1 MSQFPFCHQGAARF
15 TSVPR
20 HQSRWKKL
28 LPPINEGKDMKPPS
42 RTDASPDS
50 SSEDAN
56 DHVES
61 IVDLPAQT
69 DRTAN
74 DHVSAIT
81 GGYVDPALTA
91 IFDGLRET
99 ASEGPSPVWSVL
111 NDSARL
117 RAVYDTGLIQTGP
130 HPEVDQVVGLTI
142 EAVGIPYAALNMITD
157 VEQVHAA
164 IASRS
169 GEIGEQRTY
178 PLPDS
183 LCVYAVV
190 SGSPL
195 IIDDIADH
203 PVLRDHSAAQSGV
216 VGAYI
221 GIPISDDAGHAVGTL
236 CAWDTQPHHWSSGEI
251 QIMTDLADVVKNVI
265 FDQ

>member
-1 MSQFPFCHQGAARF
+1 
-15 TSVPR
+15 
-20 HQSRWKKL
+20 
-28 LPPINEGKDMKPPS
+28 MKPPS
-42 RTDASPDS
+42 STDATGPDS
-50 SSEDAN
+50 SSED
-56 DHVES
+56 HS
-61 IVDLPAQT
+61 SP
-69 DRTAN
+69 
-74 DHVSAIT
+74 IT
-81 GGYVDPALTA
+81 GGYSDPAIAA
-91 IFDGLRET
+91 IFDWLQET
-99 ASEGPSPVWSVL
+99 ASEGPSFVWSVL

-117 RAVYDTGLIQTGP
+117 RAVYDTGLIETGP
-130 HPEVDQVVGLTI
+130 HLEVDQIVGLTI
-142 EAVGIPYAALNMITD
+142 EAVGIPFAAMNMITD

-169 GEIGEQRTY
+169 GDLGGQWTY

-183 LCVYAVV
+183 LCVYTVV

-195 IIDDIADH
+195 VIDDVADH
-203 PVLRDHSAAQSGV
+203 PVLRDHSAARSGV

-221 GIPISDDAGHAVGTL
+221 GIPISNDAGHAVGTL